1 MVARELKRNGSR
13 TQGYRPRYADLQAH
27 ARRWSGS
34 KLGRN
39 TVLRESVLSRVKQ
52 GWSPEQVAGRLSLDA
67 GRRVICHETIY
78 GFIYAPVAR
87 KKGYSWRQYLPHG
100 KSKRGRQGRSRKS
113 PASYIRLRRP
123 WAERPREADD
133 RLTPGHWEA
142 DLTLFGNRGQSLMV
156 LHERHSRLL
165 LAAPKPSNSRG
176 LSPAPCS
183 GCWLTSQPSGA
194 GRLPLATVRISPSTI
209 NCVSWE
215 WRPFSAIHV
224 RPGRREGRRTP
235 SE

>member
-34 KLGRN
+34 KLDRN

-52 GWSPEQVAGRLSLDA
+52 GWSPEQVAGRLSLDD

-78 GFIYAPVAR
+78 RFIYAQVAR
-87 KKGYSWRQYLPHG
+87 KKDYSWRQYLPRG

-123 WAERPREADD
+123 LAERPREADD

-142 DLTLFGNRGQSLMV
+142 GLMLLGDRGQSLMV

-165 LAAPKPSNSRG
+165 LATPKPSKAAG
-176 LSPAPCS
+176 LIAGSMFRMLVDFPAD
-183 GCWLTSQPSGA
+183 W
-194 GRLPLATVRISPSTI
+194 
-209 NCVSWE
+209 
-215 WRPFSAIHV
+215 
-224 RPGRREGRRTP
+224 RRTVSFGNGTEFAQHYKLRELGVETFFCDTRTP
-235 SE
+235 RQKGGA